1 MFQEEFMI
9 SCCWSPIPVL
19 PLHDPVSVCGLVGP
33 VPVIAHPPVLVIA
46 PVAEHPGPLGD
57 LARIYLA
64 LAHDT
69 ISATNKPPIGN
80 HHSRLLSLLAIIF
93 TIFFLHSLYLIE

>member
-1 MFQEEFMI
+1 MI

-19 PLHDPVSVCGLVGP
+19 PLHDPVSMCGLVGP

-57 LARIYLA
+57 LARIDLA
-64 LAHDT
+64 LAHDIT
-69 ISATNKPPIGN
+69 SATNKPPFGKY
-80 HHSRLLSLLAIIF
+80 HSRSLSLF
-93 TIFFLHSLYLIE
+93 GTIFIFLHSLYLIE